1 MKNKTVVNLY
11 GGPGAGKSTAALQL
25 VAELK
30 KRGINADYVSEYAK
44 ELVYMKNFSKLDG
57 SIQNQREIF
66 HEQKSRL
73 DLTLQGVDIAVT
85 DAPLPLNAIYLKN
98 KSDSYTQNVLK
109 QYNEYNNF
117 NILIERDF
125 SVGFESEGRIHNLE
139 ESIEKDA
146 EIASMLYENKI
157 PFQCFDRNHIADIA
171 QTIDTARSQTLEK
184 IPISEQTINK
194 ERIFIDMDGV
204 LAKFNHVQSEEELY
218 AKGYF
223 ANLEPM
229 TTVIEGMKQYIK
241 ENPDKDI
248 YILSAYLTDNPFA
261 LQEKNEWLDRYL
273 PEIQSD
279 HRIFCPCGKQKADYI
294 IGGIK
299 ETDILIDDYTKNL
312 VEWKQQG
319 GVGIKLLNGINHTK
333 GTWQDHKISIENFY
347 QTLTDFTADTQIT
360 PSERIFK
367 TDMDVDVKKQLYL
380 KAHREQKELKDWL
393 LNQDAKTVLDHSYE
407 YISKEDILYAI
418 DTDNFSEEQASVLL
432 KLEYPLETIYEDYLK
447 QDSGPMEDILDVIM
461 QRTNKLM
468 KEDQKI
474 LKNREGIEL

>member
-1 MKNKTVVNLY
+1 MKKTVVNLY

-44 ELVYMKNFSKLDG
+44 ELVYIKNFSKLDG

-85 DAPLPLNAIYLKN
+85 DAPLLLNAIYLKD

-109 QYNEYNNF
+109 QYNKYNNF

-157 PFQCFDRNHIADIA
+157 PFQRFDRNHIADIA

-194 ERIFIDMDGV
+194 ERVFIDMDGV

-248 YILSAYLTDNPFA
+248 YILSAYLTDNPYA
-261 LQEKNEWLDRYL
+261 LQEKNEWLDWYL

-279 HRIFCPCGKQKADYI
+279 HRIFCPCGKQKTDYI

-312 VEWKQQG
+312 IEWKQQG

-333 GTWQDHKISIENFY
+333 GTWQDHKISIEDFY
-347 QTLTDFTADTQIT
+347 QALTDFTADTQIT
-360 PSERIFK
+360 PSERILK
-367 TDMDVDVKKQLYL
+367 TDMDIDVKKQLYL
-380 KAHREQKELKDWL
+380 KICREQKELKDWL
-393 LNQDAKTVLDHSYE
+393 LKQDAKTVLDHSYE

-418 DTDNFSEEQASVLL
+418 DTDGFSEEQ
-432 KLEYPLETIYEDYLK
+432 
-447 QDSGPMEDILDVIM
+447 
-461 QRTNKLM
+461 
-468 KEDQKI
+468 QK
-474 LKNREGIEL
+474 